1 MKSESISVINL
12 FALLPTLENLGTKLI
27 GSFLRFFNK
36 HYQLNFFP
44 FFSSFFMFSEIKGGP
59 KTLGLIKNYTK
70 N

>member
-27 GSFLRFFNK
+27 GSILGLFNK
-36 HYQLNFFP
+36 HYQLNIYP
-44 FFSSFFMFSEIKGGP
+44 FFSILFLFSEIKEGP
-59 KTLGLIKNYTK
+59 KTLSLIKNYTK